1 MNNHRRR
8 SQKSLITIRKWLLE
22 AGDGPSSSIYVP
34 SSKFDHNVKQKSYLN
49 KIIKR
54 KRFNNQ
60 KFYSKSTSIIDWFYE
75 YIKKIF
81 TVYDENPLKSNEQI
95 HDPTIDET
103 TLSIMT
109 CSTCQ
114 LKNVDAHISTYIDL
128 KQLIIFVLI
137 LFFIEFN
144 QH

>member
-1 MNNHRRR
+1 MNNHRCR

-22 AGDGPSSSIYVP
+22 AGDAPSSSIYVP
-34 SSKFDHNVKQKSYLN
+34 SSKFDHNVKQKSNLN

-60 KFYSKSTSIIDWFYE
+60 KFYSKSASIIDWFYE
-75 YIKKIF
+75 CIKNVF
-81 TVYDENPLKSNEQI
+81 TVYDENSLKSNKKI
-95 HDPTIDET
+95 HDPVIDET
-103 TLSIMT
+103 NLSIMT

-114 LKNVDAHISTYIDL
+114 FENVNARISTYIDP

-137 LFFIEFN
+137 YSL
-144 QH
+144 